1 MPKFYNHEKNT
12 NVISTYSGWLVT
24 YTNKTIDIFGMI
36 YGENIGLVSQIGES
50 LVTLL
55 HSYIHLSNCV
65 TAFFQPKET
74 GSTTPLSST
83 GGMPIIQC
91 IAQTKNECPL

>member
-55 HSYIHLSNCV
+55 H
-65 TAFFQPKET
+65 
-74 GSTTPLSST
+74 
-83 GGMPIIQC
+83 
-91 IAQTKNECPL
+91 